1 MDLSKGITL
10 GASYFEWY
18 VMDIKKPVDVHQR
31 SPQTK
36 ELEIYINYKMSL
48 NL

>member
-18 VMDIKKPVDVHQR
+18 VMDIKKACGRASTQSTDPIIRD
-31 SPQTK
+31 
-36 ELEIYINYKMSL
+36 IY
-48 NL
+48 